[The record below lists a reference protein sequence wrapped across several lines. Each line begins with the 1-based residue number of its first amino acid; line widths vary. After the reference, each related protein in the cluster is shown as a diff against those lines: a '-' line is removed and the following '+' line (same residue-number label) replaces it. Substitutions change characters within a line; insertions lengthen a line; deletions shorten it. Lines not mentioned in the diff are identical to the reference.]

1 MSNEPEPG
9 AVPADVEGLA
19 RHRFYALGLKHWDA
33 FWLGWCESAALRG
46 RVVPHKEGCDGG
58 EFTCICSYATGR
70 VVGGKDVAGLLRA
83 AKCPDENCD
92 GKGVTWYA
100 QLDGGGDPEQ
110 VQAQCQWCDERA
122 TALALLERAAPPTCT
137 CSNSPAGREGA
148 DECPVHAAPLHDLA
162 VGQRSSPTQCEVPR
176 SSPPSLP
183 LTGGKQ

>member
-70 VVGGKDVAGLLRA
+70 VVGGKDVAADRA
-83 AKCPDENCD
+83 EYEA
-92 GKGVTWYA
+92 WYA
-100 QLDGGGDPEQ
+100 SRGWSQPVDGAWADFGWK
-110 VQAQCQWCDERA
+110 VWQAAVER
-122 TALALLERAAPPTCT
+122 
-137 CSNSPAGREGA
+137 
-148 DECPVHAAPLHDLA
+148 AAPLHDLA
-162 VGQRSSPTQCEVPR
+162 VGRDGLQHDASDSR